1 MWAHNIYFWFL
12 EFRVPM
18 TILSV
23 TDLKCYHRSGNH
35 IIKAVDGVSFSMEI
49 GEFVSIV
56 GPSGSGKSTL
66 LSLLAGLEEPDFGSI
81 RLVDMEIQNMS
92 EDDKAL
98 FRRQNIGFVFQSF
111 QLFPHFT
118 ALENVQFPMEMLD
131 KTKDE
136 CEREAEKLLEQ
147 VGLSDRLRHYPNQL
161 SGGEQQ
167 RVAVARAF
175 ASKPKILLADEPTGN
190 LDTETGEKVM
200 QAFFEL
206 QQRYKTTVVMVTHD
220 NELAK
225 RTDRVLR
232 MHKGQLITDA

>member
-1 MWAHNIYFWFL
+1 
-12 EFRVPM
+12 
-18 TILSV
+18 
-23 TDLKCYHRSGNH
+23 
-35 IIKAVDGVSFSMEI
+35 MET
-49 GEFVSIV
+49 GEFISIV

-66 LSLLAGLEEPDFGSI
+66 LSLLAGLEEPDSGNI
-81 RLVDMEIQNMS
+81 KLVDVEIQNIS

-118 ALENVQFPMEMLD
+118 ALENVQFPMEMLG
-131 KTKDE
+131 KAKDD
-136 CEREAEKLLEQ
+136 CEKEAQKLLVQ
-147 VGLSDRLRHYPNQL
+147 VGLSDRLGHYPNQL

-206 QQRYKTTVVMVTHD
+206 QQKYQTTVVMVTHD

-225 RTDRVLR
+225 RTDRTLR
-232 MHKGQLITDA
+232 MHKGKLIADD

>member
-1 MWAHNIYFWFL
+1 
-12 EFRVPM
+12 M

-23 TDLKCYHRSGNH
+23 TDIKCYHRSGNH

-49 GEFVSIV
+49 GEFISIV

-66 LSLLAGLEEPDFGSI
+66 LSLLAGLEEPDSGTI
-81 RLVDMEIQNMS
+81 RLVDVEIQNIS

-118 ALENVQFPMEMLD
+118 ALENVQFPMEMLG
-131 KTKDE
+131 KAKDD
-136 CEREAEKLLEQ
+136 CEKEAQKLLNQ
-147 VGLSDRLRHYPNQL
+147 VGLSDRLGHYPNQL

-206 QQRYKTTVVMVTHD
+206 QEKYQTTVVMVTHD
-220 NELAK
+220 NDLAK
-225 RTDRVLR
+225 RTDRILR
-232 MHKGQLITDA
+232 MHKGKLIADD

>member
-1 MWAHNIYFWFL
+1 
-12 EFRVPM
+12 M

-35 IIKAVDGVSFSMEI
+35 IIKAVDGVSFSMET
-49 GEFVSIV
+49 GAFVSIV

-66 LSLLAGLEEPDFGSI
+66 LSLLAGLEEPDSGSI
-81 RLVDMEIQNMS
+81 RLVDVEIQNMS

-118 ALENVQFPMEMLD
+118 ALENVQFPMEMLGFP
-131 KTKDE
+131 KDD
-136 CEREAEKLLEQ
+136 CEREAQKLLEQ
-147 VGLSDRLRHYPNQL
+147 VGLSDRFGHYPNQL

-206 QQRYKTTVVMVTHD
+206 QQKYKTTVVMVTHD

>member
-1 MWAHNIYFWFL
+1 
-12 EFRVPM
+12 M

-35 IIKAVDGVSFSMEI
+35 IIKAVDGVSFSMET
-49 GEFVSIV
+49 GEFISIV

-66 LSLLAGLEEPDFGSI
+66 LSLLAGLEEPDSGNI
-81 RLVDMEIQNMS
+81 RLVDVEIPNIS

-98 FRRQNIGFVFQSF
+98 FRRRNIGFVFQSF

-118 ALENVQFPMEMLD
+118 ALENVQFPMEMLG
-131 KTKDE
+131 KAKDD
-136 CEREAEKLLEQ
+136 CEREAQKLLNQ
-147 VGLSDRLRHYPNQL
+147 VGLSDRLGHYPNQL

-206 QQRYKTTVVMVTHD
+206 QKKYQTTVVMVTHD

-225 RTDRVLR
+225 RTDRILR
-232 MHKGQLITDA
+232 MHKGKLIPDD